1 MRKWRKYK
9 DRIENCDVVIY
20 YDAIEYG
27 RDGNKKLYKGKEIV
41 AELGKTEVLVE
52 VSEE

>member
-27 RDGNKKLYKGKEIV
+27 RDGMKLYKGKEIV
-41 AELGKTEVLVE
+41 AKLGKGEHLVE
-52 VSEE
+52 VEE